1 MWWWAEVRR
10 DALRFTVPLTAAL
23 AAALATAGGCG
34 FRLAGS
40 EPLPPVMSKPYLV
53 LQDSYT
59 DFSRAFERRLLDSGA
74 SLQTSSVSASA
85 TIEVTRD
92 EVQRRVL
99 SVSARNIPTE
109 YELTYSVT
117 IGVRTAEKELLA
129 PQTLSLTRDYSFDEN
144 ALLAKEH
151 EEDVLRMQ
159 MARELAAIAS
169 RRLASLKS
177 P

>member
-1 MWWWAEVRR
+1 MRACVN
-10 DALRFTVPLTAAL
+10 LTTRVAVL
-23 AAALATAGGCG
+23 AVILVAMTGCG

-40 EPLPPVMSKPYLV
+40 EPLPAVMAKPRLE
-53 LQDSYT
+53 LRDSYT
-59 DFSRAFERRLLDSGA
+59 DFARAFERHLTDSGA
-74 SLQTSSVSASA
+74 VLQASGDTASA

-92 EVQRRVL
+92 AVEQRVL

-109 YELTYSVT
+109 YELTYTVT
-117 IGVRTAEKELLA
+117 IAVSSAGKELLA
-129 PQTLSLTRDYSFDEN
+129 PQVLSLSRDYSFDEN

-151 EEDVLRMQ
+151 EEDVLRVQ
-159 MARELAAIAS
+159 MARELAIIAT

>member
-1 MWWWAEVRR
+1 VK
-10 DALRFTVPLTAAL
+10 LRAAAAAIAL
-23 AAALATAGGCG
+23 AATFAQTGCG

-40 EPLPPVMSKPYLV
+40 EPLPAVMARPFLQV
-53 LQDSYT
+53 QDSYT
-59 DFSRAFERRLLDSGA
+59 DFARAFERRLQDSGA
-74 SLQTSSVSASA
+74 QLQPVGQGASA
-85 TIEVTRD
+85 IVEVTRD

-109 YELTYSVT
+109 YELTYTV
-117 IGVRTAEKELLA
+117 IVAVRTLDKELMP

-144 ALLAKEH
+144 NLLAKEH
-151 EEDVLRMQ
+151 EEDVLRVQ
-159 MARELAAIAS
+159 MARELAAIAT

>member
-1 MWWWAEVRR
+1 MRARR
-10 DALRFTVPLTAAL
+10 SAVIRLAVLTLALVSS
-23 AAALATAGGCG
+23 GCG

-40 EPLPPVMSKPYLV
+40 EPLPALMAKPYLE

-59 DFSRAFERRLLDSGA
+59 DFARAFVRHLTDSGA
-74 SLQTSSVSASA
+74 VLQNSGDTASA
-85 TIEVTRD
+85 IIDVTHD
-92 EVQRRVL
+92 AVERRVL

-109 YELTYSVT
+109 YELTYTVT
-117 IGVRTAEKELLA
+117 LTVRSADKELLA
-129 PQTLSLTRDYSFDEN
+129 PQVLSLSRDYSFDEN

-151 EEDVLRMQ
+151 EEDVLRVQ
-159 MARELAAIAS
+159 MARELAIIAT